1 MKIKF
6 VQKIID
12 TCLKKRKISRYR
24 QLIYMATFF
33 QKQNL
38 IEKQFVEKLEK
49 HSHAGHGWFF
59 NSDKCKLQNLINA
72 IDVSQIKPMTGSLR
86 EHQLRLAE
94 FAKNLIKQLE
104 KEGFHPCLIGGN
116 LLGAVRHKGFIPW
129 DDDFDFDLMRD
140 EFDALVQYAKKEFCY
155 YDATYCNGYAEHRA
169 IIDVLLKEHPQE
181 IIFSQKPSC
190 LSAYSGSSLENCLTI
205 DFFPRDYLN
214 VNMTEKKYKTYLEH
228 SLKTFRK
235 LNNWQKVFSF
245 FKEELADRNIYA
257 VESNITAY
265 GWGHVDFFETKQTFF
280 MDKADVFPYIR
291 ITFEGTSYYTIN
303 NYKKYL
309 EHAYG
314 NYMEIPATPE
324 IAKYIESYSKW
335 LKLRGRNYYIQL
347 KDLGMFG
354 EKEKKRTFFE

>member
-1 MKIKF
+1 MKIQF
-6 VQKIID
+6 VQKIINI
-12 TCLKKRKISRYR
+12 CRNKRKISRYSA
-24 QLIYMATFF
+24 LIFMATFF

-38 IEKQFVEKLEK
+38 IEKQFIEKLKK
-49 HSHAGHGWFF
+49 HSKAGHGWFF
-59 NSDKCKLQNLINA
+59 HSDKRKLQNLINA
-72 IDVSQIKPMTGSLR
+72 VDVLQIKPMTGSLR
-86 EHQLRLAE
+86 EYQLRLAT
-94 FAKNLIKQLE
+94 FAKELIKKLE
-104 KEGFHPCLIGGN
+104 DAGFHPCLIGGS

-140 EFDALVQYAKKEFCY
+140 EFDALVQYVKKNFRY
-155 YDATYCNGYAEHRA
+155 YDATYCNGYVEHRA

-190 LSAYSGSSLENCLTI
+190 LSAYLGSSLEDCITI

-214 VNMTEKKYKTYLEH
+214 ENMTEEKYKKYLAT
-228 SLKTFRK
+228 SLKKFHK
-235 LNNWQKVFSF
+235 LNNWKKVFSF
-245 FKEELADRNIYA
+245 FKEELSNRNIYA

-265 GWGHVDFFETKQTFF
+265 GWEHMDFFETKQTFF
-280 MDKADVFPYIR
+280 MDKSDIFPYVR

-314 NYMEIPATPE
+314 NYMGIPATPG

-335 LKLRGRNYYIQL
+335 LRKRGRDYYIQIN
-347 KDLGMFG
+347 DW
-354 EKEKKRTFFE
+354 E